1 MGPISR
7 IKEKLETRWGQPE
20 WPITWVK
27 RQIHECGLE
36 GEKLPL
42 PPTENQEAVRKGN
55 AVSVRTST
63 TVHIKA

>member
-7 IKEKLETRWGQPE
+7 IKAKFEKRWDQEE

-27 RQIHECGLE
+27 RHSQLRMLR

-42 PPTENQEAVRKGN
+42 PPTANQ
-55 AVSVRTST
+55 
-63 TVHIKA
+63 